1 MIVRLKIYHSFFLVF
16 LAILLCTCS
25 SNKSEVKAPPASA
38 NRSKDSVYDVFLVA
52 GQSNTYYGIGL
63 DTAIDKSYP
72 GLYQLGR
79 SAPYNM
85 KVIPATEP
93 LHHYFPKP
101 DRIGFALTF
110 AKLYDEYTG
119 YKKNILI
126 IPCGMD
132 WTGFMD
138 SSWKRGDC
146 LYNDAVYRANEIFKR
161 YPQSKL
167 MAILWCQGERDVDN
181 PKFETSLDS
190 MIAGMRKDIAGA
202 GNKTPFIMGG
212 MVPFWVEREEKRMK
226 QQERL
231 KNTPNRMPFVA
242 YVDPYEPFRIEKR
255 SNTIDEYH
263 YNAEGQRE
271 MGKRFFEAYKLM
283 AR

>member
-1 MIVRLKIYHSFFLVF
+1 MRIKVIHSVFVF
-16 LAILLCTCS
+16 LLLIYVSACT
-25 SNKSEVKAPPASA
+25 SNKNEVKAVPSQEGRA
-38 NRSKDSVYDVFLVA
+38 KDSVYDVFLVA

-63 DTAIDKSYP
+63 DTAIDKGYP

-79 SAPYNM
+79 SEPYNM

-101 DRIGFALTF
+101 DRIGFAMTF

-119 YKKNILI
+119 FKKNILI
-126 IPCGMD
+126 VPCGMD
-132 WTGFMD
+132 WTGFID

-146 LYNDAVYRANEIFKR
+146 LYNDAVFRTNEVMKR
-161 YPQSKL
+161 YPNSKL
-167 MAILWCQGERDVDN
+167 TAILWCQGERDVDN
-181 PKFETSLDS
+181 PKFESSLDT
-190 MIAGMRKDIAGA
+190 MIAGFRRDIIGA
-202 GNKTPFIMGG
+202 NSKTPFIMGG

-255 SNTIDEYH
+255 SNTVDEYH

-271 MGKRFFEAYKLM
+271 MGKRFFDAYKILQPGK
-283 AR
+283 